1 MDRIT
6 LNLIVAK
13 NKKGGEEEYYVVG
26 DLIELGNGSERKRM
40 KKINHK
46 SSARDIFE
54 TIKGCA
60 SADED
65 YYTYTFYTYRGKERF
80 HYYYLKKS
88 ILF

>member
-13 NKKGGEEEYYVVG
+13 NKKAIEEEYYVVG

-40 KKINHK
+40 KKINRL
-46 SSARDIFE
+46 SSSKDLLDA
-54 TIKGCA
+54 IKLTA
-60 SADED
+60 SADAD
-65 YYTYTFYTYRGKERF
+65 YYTYTFYTFRGKEKF